1 MEDRGIDLQIL
12 SIRPVSMLH
21 VENRYISIPWARVH
35 NNVMAEAI
43 SRHPDRFRGL
53 ATLPQGAEM
62 EAWLDELERGIK
74 ELGMVGAIVNPN
86 PKGTDAMEP
95 LDDPFWE
102 PLWEKAIELDA
113 PLFLHGAYLVG
124 PRYLRNRTAYLVG
137 QTIEESISGPT
148 LVYGGVLEKFPSLKL
163 ILYHGGGATPY
174 QIGRHLTPPGRGEAG
189 MFGAAYSGSFLDG
202 YRKLYFDGTL
212 YTQEA
217 LELLIKVVGPDPR
230 LVRDGNARPRHLS
243 VGGPDAGRPASRRR
257 EHRLARR
264 RTEEGHLRGQRE
276 EGLQPAGIERR
287 DSGGSECGARR
298 RVGAVRC
305 FGDHLGLAK
314 SATPAAENRLGQ
326 LRTIRTADCWPRQ
339 SSKLPSWAA
348 PRAPI
353 TASQ

>member
-1 MEDRGIDLQIL
+1 MHGHWTSSGLRDYLAGAVSLRNVSDSVKPLGGVDETNEQNLKCMEDRGIDLQIL

-43 SRHPDRFRGL
+43 SRQPDRFRGL
-53 ATLPQGAEM
+53 ATLPQGAEL
-62 EAWLDELERGIK
+62 EAWLDELERGVK

-163 ILYHGGGATPY
+163 ILCHGGGATPY
-174 QIGRHLTPPGRGEAG
+174 QMGRHLTPPGRGEAG

-217 LELLIKVVGPDPR
+217 LELLIKVVGPDRVLFGTETPGR
-230 LVRDGNARPRHLS
+230 GTFRWEGRMLDDL
-243 VGGPDAGRPASRRR
+243 RPAV
-257 EHRLARR
+257 ENIDWL
-264 RTEEGHLRGQRE
+264 EDGQKKAIFE
-276 EGLQPAGIERR
+276 DNAKKVFNLQ
-287 DSGGSECGARR
+287 
-298 RVGAVRC
+298 V
-305 FGDHLGLAK
+305 
-314 SATPAAENRLGQ
+314 
-326 LRTIRTADCWPRQ
+326 
-339 SSKLPSWAA
+339 
-348 PRAPI
+348 
-353 TASQ
+353 